1 MCKPRVVFIGSSSFG
16 LKCLKR
22 LIQGDDYQ
30 VVGVVTSP
38 QLFNI
43 SYSKTAVKNYLHADI
58 FTFCTEQ
65 GLPVLVIDEGMKDP
79 TLLQCVTGWE
89 PDLFLVVGWY
99 YMVPKAWMVLAP
111 AYGMHASLLPAYS
124 GGAPLVWSIIRGE
137 TQTGITLFQFAE
149 GVDNGDIV
157 AQKSTVIDYH
167 DTIATVY
174 ERIEALGLQLID
186 ENLSDLALGKATLVS
201 QDESK
206 RTLFPQRSPQDG
218 LIDWSLS
225 ARALY
230 DFIRA
235 QSQPY
240 PGAFTI
246 FLGQTIRIWSVEEV
260 PGISRFQSSGFF
272 YKDSA
277 GTLYV
282 VTGSGD
288 LKVLDWQLEN
298 DDGDVC
304 PQDDLRIV

>member
-1 MCKPRVVFIGSSSFG
+1 MRKPRVVFVGSSGFG

-22 LIQGDDYQ
+22 VIQGNDYK
-30 VVGVVTSP
+30 VVGVITAP
-38 QLFNI
+38 QQFNI
-43 SYSKTAVKNYLHADI
+43 SYSKTAVKNYLHADV
-58 FTFCTEQ
+58 FTFCTERE
-65 GLPVLVIDEGMKDP
+65 LPVLVVDNGMKDP
-79 TLLQCVTGWE
+79 ALLERVAVWE

-99 YMVPKAWMVLAP
+99 YMIPKAWMALAP

-137 TQTGITLFQFAE
+137 TQTGITLFRFAE

-186 ENLSDLALGKATLVS
+186 ENLSDLALGKAALIA

-218 LIDWSLS
+218 LIDWNLS
-225 ARALY
+225 ARTLY
-230 DFIRA
+230 NFIRA

-240 PGAFTI
+240 PGAFTV
-246 FLGQTIRIWSVEEV
+246 FLEQTIRIWSVEEV
-260 PGISRFQSSGFF
+260 PSIRQHQTPGFF
-272 YKDSA
+272 YKDFA
-277 GTLYV
+277 GALYV

-288 LKVLDWQLEN
+288 LKVLSWQLESN
-298 DDGDVC
+298 DGEVR
-304 PQDDLRIV
+304 PQDELRIT